1 MRKFA
6 TGERV
11 NRGAPL
17 PLGVY
22 FRNLLMDVTG
32 ICWSGSN
39 LGSSAVVCRGPAIP
53 WFPIQKQGFIDY
65 FGPLPSVGSVPSP
78 TA

>member
-22 FRNLLMDVTG
+22 FRNLLGRMYDQIAVTVDNG
-32 ICWSGSN
+32 NAVSDGRKK
-39 LGSSAVVCRGPAIP
+39 LGVGRL
-53 WFPIQKQGFIDY
+53 DY
-65 FGPLPSVGSVPSP
+65 CDG
-78 TA
+78 AH

>member
-22 FRNLLMDVTG
+22 FRNLLT
-32 ICWSGSN
+32 
-39 LGSSAVVCRGPAIP
+39 LATSSPAVAV
-53 WFPIQKQGFIDY
+53 DY
-65 FGPLPSVGSVPSP
+65 RPFD
-78 TA
+78 